1 MAATIVA
8 AAIAAG
14 VGIYGAVKGA
24 KQKKEAK
31 RLAEQNKRP
40 AYRTPQ
46 SEYDT
51 LALLQSRASQGLS
64 DTTRDAAMRNYNK
77 GLSASINAIL
87 QSGGTPADITK
98 AYAAYGDGLN
108 NLALNDDAARIRNIN
123 MLIAQNAKMA
133 DRADTEFQVN
143 KYAPY
148 ADNKALAAQMYAQ
161 GDQQMMSGLNT
172 AAGGVSSA
180 VGGAIRMA
188 QTNKVGSG
196 NGTTDMN
203 SSMTSDPSLGLSAN
217 YRNTGSPYGS
227 GNSSMMSIY
236 DAKSNSYIPTLDWTR
251 VPAQRRQNWYML
263 MNGS

>member
-24 KQKKEAK
+24 KEKKAARK
-31 RLAEQNKRP
+31 LAEQNKRP

-87 QSGGTPADITK
+87 QGGGTPADITK

-161 GDQQMMSGLNT
+161 GDQQMMSGLNS
-172 AAGGVSSA
+172 AAGWIGSA
-180 VGGAIRMA
+180 VGGAVRMKKPEKPIDDIS
-188 QTNKVGSG
+188 T
-196 NGTTDMN
+196 
-203 SSMTSDPSLGLSAN
+203 SSMSDPSLGLSAN

-236 DAKSNSYIPTLDWTR
+236 DAKSNSYIPTIDWTR